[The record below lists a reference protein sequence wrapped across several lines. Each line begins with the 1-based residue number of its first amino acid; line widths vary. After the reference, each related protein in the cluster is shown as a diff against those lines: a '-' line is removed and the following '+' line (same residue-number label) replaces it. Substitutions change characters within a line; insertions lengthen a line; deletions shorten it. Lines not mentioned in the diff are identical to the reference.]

1 MKLKIFTS
9 CVPSK
14 NNQLDSFKRRY
25 SIQSKLG
32 EGAFGDVFCVQSR
45 KSKMKYAAKVVKT
58 KKQQDIIL
66 QNDDYVPMEVWALK
80 RLSSHPNISTF
91 IEHHEIK
98 DKLVIIT
105 EHLEG
110 YSDLFDH
117 IEEHGRL
124 TELRARNVIKQVV
137 DVIGFCFKM
146 GVDHRDIK
154 EENIMYN
161 PAGDQI
167 KLIDFGSASV
177 LSKHPYRLV
186 RGTDIYIPP
195 EHYLYNKYYPRP
207 GAVWAIGCLAFCCL
221 SSFTPF
227 ISINQI
233 VSTGP
238 DWSLMAHCLDESFD
252 FVKCCLKT
260 DEKRRMPFHMMRHHV
275 WISDRIEELSNLEL
289 ECSI

>member
-1 MKLKIFTS
+1 MKLKIFSS
-9 CVPSK
+9 CAPS
-14 NNQLDSFKRRY
+14 NNRQLDSFKRSY

-32 EGAFGDVFCVQSR
+32 EGSFGEVFCVQCRS
-45 KSKMKYAAKVVKT
+45 SKKKYAAKVVKNV
-58 KKQQDIIL
+58 KHQDKIL
-66 QNDDYVPMEVWALK
+66 QNDKLIPMEVWALK
-80 RLSSHPNISTF
+80 RLSGHPNIATF
-91 IEHHEIK
+91 MEHHQIK
-98 DKLVIIT
+98 DKIVIVT
-105 EHLEG
+105 DYLSG

-124 TELRARNVIKQVV
+124 TELSARNVIRQVV
-137 DVIGFCFKM
+137 EVVGFCFKM
-146 GVDHRDIK
+146 GIDHRDIK

-177 LSKHPYRLV
+177 LSNRAYNFV

-195 EHYLYNKYYPRP
+195 EHYLNSQYYPKP

-227 ISINQI
+227 TSLNQI

-238 DWSLMAHCLDESFD
+238 DWSLLAHCSTDSLD
-252 FVKCCLKT
+252 FVKCSLNIS
-260 DEKRRMPFHMMRHHV
+260 EKKRMPFHMMRHHV
-275 WISDRIEELSNLEL
+275 WVVDSIEEFSNLEL
-289 ECSI
+289 ECSL